1 MATKIIKFKGGQY
14 TGDDNKV
21 PPSETVE
28 EEVPGTASDDK
39 GTEEEEEEE
48 PGTASDDKGTEEGSA
63 TAPGPG
69 TVGGRR
75 HKKKTVQFKDED
87 SDSDDSICTVDLL
100 SNDPLFL
107 VLSHFFISKESG
119 DNIATVLE
127 KLNNTLEK
135 MGSSRP

>member
-28 EEVPGTASDDK
+28 EEV
-39 GTEEEEEEE
+39 